1 MGIIGFLVI
10 GLISGWL
17 AGVLTRGGGFGII
30 GDIIVGILGAIVGG
44 HVLGW
49 VGIYSY
55 GLVGSICTAVV
66 GAVILLSLIRLIKR
80 A

>member
-1 MGIIGFLVI
+1 MGIIWFLII
-10 GLISGWL
+10 GIISGWL
-17 AGVLTRGGGFGII
+17 AGVLTRGGGFGLI
-30 GDIIVGILGAIVGG
+30 GDLIVGILGAIIGG

-49 VGIYSY
+49 FGIYTY
-55 GLVGSICTAVV
+55 GLLGSIVTAVI

>member
-1 MGIIGFLVI
+1 MGIIYFLVI

-49 VGIYSY
+49 FGIYSY

-66 GAVILLSLIRLIKR
+66 GAVILLWLIRLIKR
-80 A
+80 V